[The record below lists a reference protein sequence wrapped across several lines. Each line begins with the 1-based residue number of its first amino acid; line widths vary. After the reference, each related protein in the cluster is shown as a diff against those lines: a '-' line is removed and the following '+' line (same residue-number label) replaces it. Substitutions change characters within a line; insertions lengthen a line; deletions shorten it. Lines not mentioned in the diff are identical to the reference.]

1 MEIGRSKS
9 RTTLVSQDK
18 TAQALGSGDLPV
30 YGTPAMAALMEEAA
44 AACVADALEP
54 GQTTVGTRMDVSHSS
69 ATPLGMQVTAYAK
82 LTKAEGRI
90 LYFQVRAEDEAGVI
104 GEGIHQR
111 VIVNARQFLD
121 RAGEKQPK

>member
-1 MEIGRSKS
+1 MEIGRSIS